1 MLRSPVVAVS
11 APVALGRHAVVAV
24 VLSAVLLFAQTR
36 ASAQSSPP
44 GGETPGAAVE
54 ITFVDVGQGD
64 AVIIQGPD
72 GAAMMV
78 DAGAASPLQALARL
92 GVDSLALLVATHPHR
107 DHIGGMD
114 AVLTARPVA
123 RYLDSGVAPESAVH
137 ERLQATLDR
146 LGGVEQAA
154 AVDTTL
160 RVGALRVEV
169 LAPDA
174 PRVGSVGLVIRHGAF
189 SVFLPGDA
197 EEEELSAWLARG
209 AVPEVTLLKAAHHGS
224 EDGFTHAFV
233 DAAAPELVV
242 ISVSADNTRGLPRPE
257 ALTAYRQHAAHMLR
271 TDLDGHITVR
281 GFPDGRY
288 EVLTGPTLDDREPQ
302 TDRAATPGDRRGA
315 AGSVDGGR
323 DPATIDP
330 VDTETVGP
338 VSIDIVVGAPG
349 TRPGDLNGDYAT
361 LTNRSSEILDLSGWS
376 LCDLTTRC
384 FRFPAGT
391 SLRPGRDVVVYTGY
405 GSPDGVSFF
414 MNNDR
419 RVWNE
424 NGDEAT
430 LYDEAGRT
438 VVRHV
443 Y

>member
-1 MLRSPVVAVS
+1 M
-11 APVALGRHAVVAV
+11 
-24 VLSAVLLFAQTR
+24 
-36 ASAQSSPP
+36 
-44 GGETPGAAVE
+44 E

-78 DAGAASPLQALARL
+78 DAGGASPLQALARL

-123 RYLDSGVAPESAVH
+123 RYLDSGVAPESADH

-146 LGGVEQAA
+146 LGGIERAA

-160 RVGALRVEV
+160 RVGALTVEV
-169 LAPDA
+169 LAPDD

-197 EEEELSAWLARG
+197 EEEELTTWLDRG
-209 AVPEVTLLKAAHHGS
+209 AVPDVTLLKASHHGS

-242 ISVSADNTRGLPRPE
+242 ISVGAVDTRGLPRPE
-257 ALTAYRQHAAHMLR
+257 ALTAYRQHAVQLRR

-288 EVLTGPTLDDREPQ
+288 EVLTGPTLDDRELR
-302 TDRAATPGDRRGA
+302 TDRAATPGGNRGS
-315 AGSVDGGR
+315 AGPGEGALDSAV
-323 DPATIDP
+323 IDTVGP
-330 VDTETVGP
+330 VSIDTVGP
-338 VSIDIVVGAPG
+338 VSIDIVVDAPG

-361 LTNRSSEILDLSGWS
+361 LTNRSNEILDLSGWR

-384 FRFPAGT
+384 FRFPPGT